1 MTTFFVLIMM
11 QLSEAKEKFISS
23 WSQLSTQWG
32 ISKTMAEIH
41 ALFLV
46 VDQELCTDDVMDKLN
61 ISRGNAN
68 INIRELIEWG
78 LIHKVDNKK
87 GRKDYFVA
95 EKDTIQMIKQI
106 IKIRKRNELEPAIKS
121 LNEIISL
128 ESKENENSDFVNL
141 VKELE
146 FFSIKADQLFEKLV
160 NSDPKWLLES
170 FFRVI

>member
-1 MTTFFVLIMM
+1 MI

-32 ISKTMAEIH
+32 ICKTMAEIH

-46 VDQELCTDDVMDKLN
+46 VDRELCTDEVMEKLN

-78 LIHKVDNKK
+78 LIYKVDNKR
-87 GRKDYFVA
+87 GRKDYFFA
-95 EKDTIQMIKQI
+95 EKDTIQVIKQI
-106 IKIRKRNELEPAIKS
+106 IKNRKRNELEPAIRS
-121 LNEIISL
+121 LNEIIKL
-128 ESKENENSDFVNL
+128 ESKENEDSDFVNI

-146 FFSIKADQLFEKLV
+146 FFSIKADQLIEKLV